1 MPVYDISPEIVEL
14 SGRELNRIG
23 TWAGARNDSPGLPA
37 IVLIGGWAVD
47 AYNPYLGSVDIDLVT
62 NSRTSHS
69 LMYHLQRNEG
79 YTYDVLYPFGKTVLK
94 TTPYGRIILDFISR
108 ESPYPFEGHRDIPF
122 SFGILEGN
130 TVIMRV
136 RGGAKIAVP
145 NRSVLVLLKLKA
157 AWDRRYRLDH
167 GLPFISEEHEEL
179 KWIKDCADL
188 IALIDPKYGGHD
200 IDPEILGRELS
211 HYEFL
216 KPIIPQLPEI
226 DPARERYGRMETR
239 EIQKACSDLISII

>member
-14 SGRELNRIG
+14 SGRELNKIG
-23 TWAGARNDSPGLPA
+23 TWAGTRNDSPLLPA

-69 LMYHLQRNEG
+69 LMYHLQRYEG

-94 TTPYGRIILDFISR
+94 TTPHGQIILDFISR
-108 ESPYPFEGHRDIPF
+108 ESPYLFEGHRDIPF
-122 SFGILEGN
+122 SFRILEGN
-130 TVIMRV
+130 TVTMRV
-136 RGGAKIAVP
+136 RGGAEISVP

-167 GLPFISEEHEEL
+167 GQPFISDDHEEM

-188 IALIDPKYGGHD
+188 LALIDPKYGG
-200 IDPEILGRELS
+200 
-211 HYEFL
+211 
-216 KPIIPQLPEI
+216 
-226 DPARERYGRMETR
+226 A
-239 EIQKACSDLISII
+239 